1 MARPAFFRMTSF
13 DTTTK
18 LTLRSPA
25 DLLAAV
31 PYLLGFHPD
40 DSVVLVALRGKRVIF
55 QGRVDIPDPD
65 EADGLVRHLADIA
78 ARQHPTGV
86 TLIGYGPLERVVGM
100 LDALGAAITAAGVP
114 VLDVLRVHDGRY
126 WSMLC
131 DEPTCCPPVGVEFD
145 VAATAVAAAATYE
158 GLVALPDRAA
168 LAASLAP
175 VSGAGI
181 EPELAGA
188 RERLAGLPGG
198 GRRRRAA
205 ARVAVREAL
214 DRYTAGARLDDEELA
229 WLAVLLTDEAARD
242 DAWRRVLAVTP
253 IPEHQAVWTDVVRRV
268 PREYVAAPATLLALS
283 AWRAGNGSL
292 ADVAAQR
299 ALDAS
304 PGYGLAELVRE
315 ALRAGV
321 PPSAFEPV
329 PETAPRRRRRP
340 ARLSDAA

>member
-1 MARPAFFRMTSF
+1 M
-13 DTTTK
+13 TTK

-31 PYLLGFHPD
+31 PYLLGFHPA

-55 QGRVDIPDPD
+55 QGRVDIPDAD
-65 EADGLVRHLADIA
+65 DLDGLVPYLAEIA
-78 ARQHPTGV
+78 ARQNPTGV
-86 TLIGYGPLERVVGM
+86 TLIGYGPLERVAGL
-100 LDALGAAITAAGVP
+100 LDALGAAVSAAGVP
-114 VLDVLRVHDGRY
+114 VHDVLRVHDGRY
-126 WSMLC
+126 WSLLC
-131 DEPTCCPPVGVEFD
+131 SEPSCCPPEGVEFD

-175 VSGAGI
+175 VPGTGI
-181 EPELAGA
+181 EPELAAA
-188 RERLAGLPGG
+188 RERLAELLGDGT
-198 GRRRRAA
+198 RRRRSA
-205 ARVAVREAL
+205 ARAAVREAL
-214 DRYTAGARLDDEELA
+214 DRYTAGGRLDDDELA
-229 WLAVLLTDEAARD
+229 WLVVLLTDVAARD
-242 DAWRRVLAVTP
+242 DAWQRILAVSP
-253 IPEHQAVWTDVVRRV
+253 VAEHQTVWTDVVRRV

-299 ALDAS
+299 ALDAV

-321 PPSAFEPV
+321 PPSAIEPAE
-329 PETAPRRRRRP
+329 PAPRRRRAP
-340 ARLSDAA
+340 RLSEAA

>member
-1 MARPAFFRMTSF
+1 M
-13 DTTTK
+13 TTTPK

-31 PYLLGFHPD
+31 PYLLGFHPS

-65 EADGLVRHLADIA
+65 EVESLVPYLAEIA

-100 LDALGAAITAAGVP
+100 LDALGGAVTAAGIP

-131 DEPTCCPPVGVEFD
+131 SEPTCCPPDGVEFD

-175 VSGAGI
+175 VPGAGI
-181 EPELAGA
+181 EPELAAA
-188 RERLAGLPGG
+188 RERLAGSIAGSSGG
-198 GRRRRAA
+198 ARRRRAA

-214 DRYTAGARLDDEELA
+214 DRYAAGGRLDDDELA

-242 DAWRRVLAVTP
+242 DAWQRVLAVAP
-253 IPEHQAVWTDVVRRV
+253 IPEHQVMWTDVVRRV
-268 PREYVAAPATLLALS
+268 PRGYVAAPATLLALS

-304 PGYGLAELVRE
+304 PGYGLAEVVRE

-329 PETAPRRRRRP
+329 PEPAPRRRRRA
-340 ARLSDAA
+340 ARLSAEAA